1 MMQIATCC
9 CRESLLSVKISSNL
23 LHSKCTDLMDL
34 GRSTLATLLLP
45 VVVANAWFLFL
56 DYRTYS
62 EGALRIKANSQYP
75 LKSPTSSLTLFL
87 FCIAL
92 IMGVESDSII
102 PLVEQQHIFHLLQGT
117 FLLPSW

>member
-1 MMQIATCC
+1 
-9 CRESLLSVKISSNL
+9 
-23 LHSKCTDLMDL
+23 MDL

-75 LKSPTSSLTLFL
+75 LKFPTSSLTLFL